1 MLCATSTIGDNEIFI
16 LKKFSLSGETTKFQV
31 SINGRSFK
39 RDRAEPSTSVSP
51 EFSNKL
57 KTCMVLCAYCG
68 ALRVS
73 HS

>member
-1 MLCATSTIGDNEIFI
+1 MPCATSRIGDSEIFI
-16 LKKFSLSGETTKFQV
+16 LKEFSLSGETTKFQV

-39 RDRAEPSTSVSP
+39 RDRAEPSTSVNP

-57 KTCMVLCAYCG
+57 KTCIVLCAYCRVLG
-68 ALRVS
+68 VS

>member
-1 MLCATSTIGDNEIFI
+1 MPCATSRTGDNEIFI
-16 LKKFSLSGETTKFQV
+16 LKEFSLSGETTKFQV

-39 RDRAEPSTSVSP
+39 RDRAEPSTSVNP

-57 KTCMVLCAYCG
+57 KTRIVLCAYCRV
-68 ALRVS
+68 LRVS